1 MVTSPVINLP
11 DQLRVNPEQFQQ
23 FTQANPELRMELT
36 AQGKIIVMSPT
47 GSEGGS
53 HNAEVSADIVF
64 WNRKTGLGKV
74 FDSSSGFQLPNGAIR
89 SLDTAWVAKDHW
101 EALTVEQRRG
111 FAPMCPDFVLE
122 LASESDSVSVLQG
135 KMREYIENGARL
147 GWLIVPK
154 AAYLEIYRAGQSV
167 ERLDKPKTL
176 LGESVLPGFIMST
189 EAIFWPN

>member
-1 MVTSPVINLP
+1 MVTSQAINLP
-11 DQLRVNPEQFQQ
+11 AQLRVNPEQFGQ

-53 HNAEVSADIVF
+53 RNAEASADIVI
-64 WNRKTGLGKV
+64 WNRQTGLGKV

-89 SLDTAWVAKDHW
+89 SPDTAWIAKGRWD
-101 EALTVEQRRG
+101 ALTPEQRRG
-111 FAPMCPDFVLE
+111 FAPICPDFVLE
-122 LASESDSVSVLQG
+122 LASESDAVSVLQS
-135 KMREYIENGARL
+135 KMREYVENGARL

-154 AAYLEIYRAGQSV
+154 AGWAEIYRGDQSV

-176 LGESVLPGFIMST
+176 SGETVLPGFLFPVET
-189 EAIFWPN
+189 IFWS

>member
-53 HNAEVSADIVF
+53 HNAEVSADIVI
-64 WNRKTGLGKV
+64 WNRQTGLGKV

-89 SLDTAWVAKDHW
+89 SPDTAWVAKDRW
-101 EALTVEQRRG
+101 ESLTVEQRQG
-111 FAPMCPDFVLE
+111 FAPICPDFVLE